1 VSEPTVVVGVVTRA
15 HGIRGQVAVSNR
27 SDNPDRWAAGAVVR
41 TPDDRSLTVAD
52 VRPHGDR
59 LLVTFEGISDRAS
72 AEALRGVELSVPL
85 SALPS
90 LGPDEWWPH
99 DIEGCRVR
107 TESGREL
114 GTVTEVV
121 FNPANDLWVAIDED
135 GVETLVPALKD
146 LLVEVDTDAKRI
158 VVRDVAGLTTPD

>member
-1 VSEPTVVVGVVTRA
+1 
-15 HGIRGQVAVSNR
+15 
-27 SDNPDRWAAGAVVR
+27 
-41 TPDDRSLTVAD
+41 
-52 VRPHGDR
+52 
-59 LLVTFEGISDRAS
+59 
-72 AEALRGVELSVPL
+72 
-85 SALPS
+85 
-90 LGPDEWWPH
+90 
-99 DIEGCRVR
+99 VR